1 MPSGLRIAIVRTN
14 SFSKI
19 SPRSPARSSSI
30 RRPLCFSPGDWWY
43 WSPTHVTRS
52 DGAAVRSTRLVA
64 EREIR
69 LAEKARFEAMIR
81 ADLPALDTLLGSD
94 LSYTH
99 TDGDRQTRSQF
110 VAMLRSNEL
119 AYLSAQPESVVVRVY
134 GTTVLADG
142 RAHMRVRSGGKEIA
156 FTIRFLEAYVHR
168 RGRWELVAWQSTR
181 IGDVSQ

>member
-1 MPSGLRIAIVRTN
+1 MRLSSDCRYTRLSMKVSLVGAILALTSPVRAMMAQH
-14 SFSKI
+14 
-19 SPRSPARSSSI
+19 PA
-30 RRPLCFSPGDWWY
+30 
-43 WSPTHVTRS
+43 
-52 DGAAVRSTRLVA
+52 GALVA